1 MILHGLFNIFGVA
14 TVAITIAAAAPTA
27 PSLHL
32 GSKEMDLGSIPL
44 DSVKYGEVW
53 VHNRGAEPLVIT
65 QVFTDCSCTA
75 TEYAKDP
82 IEPGDSA
89 VLRVRFNSRG
99 RGPGSFR
106 KVVRIRSNA
115 RNRTELL
122 FIKGKI
128 KRPMLK

>member
-1 MILHGLFNIFGVA
+1 
-14 TVAITIAAAAPTA
+14 
-27 PSLHL
+27 
-32 GSKEMDLGSIPL
+32 MDLGSIPL

-53 VHNRGAEPLVIT
+53 VHNRGDEPLVIT

-75 TEYAKDP
+75 AEYAKDP
-82 IEPGDSA
+82 IAPGDSA
-89 VLRVRFNSRG
+89 VLRVGFNSRG